1 MDAEADN
8 ISMGSNG
15 STKPRFKKR
24 SKMNQQEKKEDN
36 AQKWVK
42 EKANKAKAR
51 EDPAYEPK
59 PKKPK
64 VNHKYAYEF
73 RFPKRWGDK
82 ITLTDYHTL
91 MGVFGARSIRAAI
104 SIMRRDPG
112 QRRNV
117 PWAVE
122 CGLSMAIGPRTLASW
137 TRKTGLDTYFFVS
150 PDGAKTSKVRHL
162 QIFREAA
169 AVVRISPVTM
179 EDRDPRAKWTT
190 SINAALWQGTGALP
204 EERAANF
211 ITILGNL
218 RDRRYPPSM
227 VAAYPQLTKLPL
239 HEGGCQG
246 ETLIVGIPSHDH

>member
-91 MGVFGARSIRAAI
+91 MGEFGARSIRAAM

-112 QRRNV
+112 RRRNV

-137 TRKTGLDTYFFVS
+137 TRKTGLDTYFLVS
-150 PDGAKTSKVRHL
+150 PMGPRPPRCGTSKSSER
-162 QIFREAA
+162 
-169 AVVRISPVTM
+169 P
-179 EDRDPRAKWTT
+179 PR
-190 SINAALWQGTGALP
+190 SS
-204 EERAANF
+204 EF
-211 ITILGNL
+211 
-218 RDRRYPPSM
+218 
-227 VAAYPQLTKLPL
+227 PL
-239 HEGGCQG
+239 
-246 ETLIVGIPSHDH
+246 

>member
-91 MGVFGARSIRAAI
+91 MGKFGARSIRAAM

-112 QRRNV
+112 RRRNV

-137 TRKTGLDTYFFVS
+137 TRKTGLDTYFLVS
-150 PDGAKTSKVRHL
+150 PMGPRPPRCGTSKSWTRGRRGRQNFPCDNGGQGPQGQVDNEHQCSPL
-162 QIFREAA
+162 AGDWSLAGGKGCKFHHHFWKSQGPQI
-169 AVVRISPVTM
+169 
-179 EDRDPRAKWTT
+179 TT
-190 SINAALWQGTGALP
+190 GGLP
-204 EERAANF
+204 QPA
-211 ITILGNL
+211 
-218 RDRRYPPSM
+218 
-227 VAAYPQLTKLPL
+227 KLPL

-246 ETLIVGIPSHDH
+246 ETLIVSIPSHDH

>member
-1 MDAEADN
+1 MDTEADN

-42 EKANKAKAR
+42 EKAR

-91 MGVFGARSIRAAI
+91 MGEFGARSIRAAM
-104 SIMRRDPG
+104 SIIEG
-112 QRRNV
+112 
-117 PWAVE
+117 E
-122 CGLSMAIGPRTLASW
+122 GTLAKEETSLGSGMW
-137 TRKTGLDTYFFVS
+137 IEYGDQFKDFSQLDPKDRFGHVFFLFPRWGQDLQGAAPPNLQRGRRGPQNFPCYNGGQGPQGQVDNEHQCSPLAGDCTDWSLAGGKGCKFPHHSGESQRPQIPTG
-150 PDGAKTSKVRHL
+150 GH
-162 QIFREAA
+162 IH
-169 AVVRISPVTM
+169 
-179 EDRDPRAKWTT
+179 
-190 SINAALWQGTGALP
+190 GGGLP
-204 EERAANF
+204 QP
-211 ITILGNL
+211 T
-218 RDRRYPPSM
+218 
-227 VAAYPQLTKLPL
+227 
-239 HEGGCQG
+239 
-246 ETLIVGIPSHDH
+246 